1 MKIIIFTEN
10 GRAGGMDVFIS
21 TLIKF
26 WPDINDKFIIIC
38 NKTHPGLLYL
48 EKYLAN
54 NNNTTIIKH
63 SIPINWSFLDNYINF
78 LPKFLQR
85 IIRKILRILLVP
97 YQFMALRKIFKK
109 ESPGKLISVNGSY
122 PGGESCRIANIAWKS
137 LGYDKSIHN
146 FHNLAS
152 KPSRLLI
159 IYENFIDKWLHK
171 SCKAIVG
178 VSNSCSNSIK
188 VRPVFRNTNNILTIY
203 NGLESISD
211 NKNIKNISLR
221 EEFKIPKDDKVVVML
236 GTYEERK
243 GHQFLMVSMK
253 KVFEKIPNAHL
264 VIFGTGSE
272 DEKTKIMSYIDKHTP
287 NKSIF
292 LPGFIPHAAEMIR
305 DANIM
310 LIPSQEHESFG
321 LTAVEAMNNGMPIV
335 STDIGGLPETI
346 GENGLCGYCCPK
358 HDYSMFSE
366 KIIYLLN
373 NPLYAK
379 EMGINGKKRAKK
391 LFNPE
396 RMSKEYYSLLND

>member
-38 NKTHPGLLYL
+38 NKNHPGLLYL
-48 EKYLAN
+48 EKYSADS
-54 NNNTTIIKH
+54 NTTIIKH

-78 LPKFLQR
+78 LPKLLQR

-97 YQFMALRKIFKK
+97 YQFIALRKIFKK
-109 ESPGKLISVNGSY
+109 ESPGKLISVNGGY

-152 KPSRLLI
+152 KPPRLLT

-188 VRPVFRNTNNILTIY
+188 VRPVFRNANNILTIY
-203 NGLESISD
+203 NGLESIDD

-221 EEFKIPKDDKVVVML
+221 EEFNIPKDDKVVIML

-243 GHQFLMVSMK
+243 GHQFLMMSMK
-253 KVFEKIPNAHL
+253 KVFEKIRNTHL
-264 VIFGTGSE
+264 IIFGTGSE
-272 DEKTKIMSYIDKHTP
+272 DEKTKIMSYIDEHTP
-287 NKSIF
+287 DKSIY
-292 LPGFIPHAAEMIR
+292 LPGFISHAAKMIR
-305 DANIM
+305 DANVM

-321 LTAVEAMNNGMPIV
+321 LTAVEAMNNGIPIV

-346 GENGLCGYCCPK
+346 GEDGLCGYCCPK

-366 KIIYLLN
+366 KIIYLLD

-379 EMGINGKKRAKK
+379 EMGLNGRKRAKK

-396 RMSKEYYSLLND
+396 RMSKEYYSLLSD

>member
-38 NKTHPGLLYL
+38 NKNHPGLLYL
-48 EKYLAN
+48 EKYSTD
-54 NNNTTIIKH
+54 NNTTIIKH
-63 SIPINWSFLDNYINF
+63 SIPINWSFLDNYIKF
-78 LPKFLQR
+78 LPNLFQR

-109 ESPGKLISVNGSY
+109 ESPGKLISVNGGY

-152 KPSRLLI
+152 KPPRLLT
-159 IYENFIDKWLHK
+159 IYENFIDKRLHK

-188 VRPVFRNTNNILTIY
+188 VRSVFKNKNNILTIY
-203 NGLESISD
+203 NGLESIHD
-211 NKNIKNISLR
+211 NENIKSISLR
-221 EEFKIPKDDKVVVML
+221 EEFEIPKDDKVAVML

-243 GHQFLMVSMK
+243 GHQFLMISMK
-253 KVFEKIPNAHL
+253 KVFKKIPNTHL

-272 DEKTKIMSYIDKHTP
+272 NEKTKIMSYINEHTP
-287 NKSIF
+287 DKNIY
-292 LPGFIPHAAEMIR
+292 LPGFISHAAEMIR
-305 DANIM
+305 DADVM

-321 LTAVEAMNNGMPIV
+321 LTAVEAMNNCIPIV

-346 GENGLCGYCCPK
+346 GEDGLCGYCCPK
-358 HDYSMFSE
+358 HDHSMFSE

-373 NPLYAK
+373 NPLHAK
-379 EMGINGKKRAKK
+379 EMGINGSKRAKK

-396 RMSKEYYSLLND
+396 RMSKEYYSLISD